1 VLKTEETV
9 AELILHHYA
18 MSPYSEKVR
27 LAFGLKGLA
36 WRSVQISPVTPRP
49 ELMPLTG
56 GYRRTPVLQI
66 GADIYCD
73 TQLILRVLERVH
85 PEPSLFPRQS
95 QGMATALAWW
105 WDRSTFVPAVGIVA
119 SLNADRFPPDFVA
132 ERKGFLGFS
141 LTEMPANQSYYVQQL
156 CAHMDWLACMLSSGN
171 KFLLGDAPSA
181 ADITA
186 YHVIWFL
193 RQNTGGK
200 AERLLPIKT
209 LSAWYDQI
217 TAIGHGKPQEMS
229 ATEALAI
236 GRKATPAAPDIA
248 ADGDPSGLKP
258 GQHVSVTPD
267 DMGKD
272 PVTGVLVAAD
282 TQEIIIGRNDPEAG
296 EMQVHLPRAGF
307 NAKAA

>member
-1 VLKTEETV
+1 M

-49 ELMPLTG
+49 ELMPMTG
-56 GYRRTPVLQI
+56 GYRRTPVLQV

-73 TQLILRVLERVH
+73 TQLILRVLERLH

-105 WDRSTFVPAVGIVA
+105 WDHSTFLPAVGVVA
-119 SLNADRFPPDFVA
+119 SLNADRFPSDFAA

-141 LTEMPANQSYYVQQL
+141 LTDMPANQSYYVQQL
-156 CAHMDWLACMLSSGN
+156 CAYMDWLAWMLSSGN

-186 YHVIWFL
+186 YHVILFL
-193 RQNTGGK
+193 RQNTGRQ
-200 AERLLPIKT
+200 AERLLPIGK
-209 LSAWYDQI
+209 LSA
-217 TAIGHGKPQEMS
+217 
-229 ATEALAI
+229 
-236 GRKATPAAPDIA
+236 
-248 ADGDPSGLKP
+248 
-258 GQHVSVTPD
+258 
-267 DMGKD
+267 
-272 PVTGVLVAAD
+272 
-282 TQEIIIGRNDPEAG
+282 
-296 EMQVHLPRAGF
+296 
-307 NAKAA
+307 